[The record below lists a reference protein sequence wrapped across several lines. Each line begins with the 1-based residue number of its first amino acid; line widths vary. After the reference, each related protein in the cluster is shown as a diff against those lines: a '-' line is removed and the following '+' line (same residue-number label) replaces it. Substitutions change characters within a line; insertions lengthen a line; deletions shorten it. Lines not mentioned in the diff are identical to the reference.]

1 MSDAFRAGAVEVHPL
16 DGERRLLVGL
26 RSGQTLEGTDSDAA
40 LLLSC
45 AQFRPIEQHAATIAR
60 RQELEGARSF
70 AAKRSRW
77 LQTVVQ
83 HTERNLPPDPRRMQ
97 AIEQRLRQFAEAG
110 LLVSRASFVREA
122 GAGAGDAPARIRTVG
137 FTTRNRPALLTRSIE
152 SWRQN
157 AEEHGRPLEITVIDD
172 ARDETEE
179 GATAA
184 ALRLL
189 AQRGL
194 SIRLAGPSQRNA
206 YADAVAKE
214 AGVEPELVRFALRG
228 DARCPISTGSARNS
242 LLLDAAGEPYV
253 LADDDGMAKLAACPE
268 PLPGL
273 GVSSRRD
280 PTDFW
285 FFRNR
290 EELHG
295 GVEFVARD
303 VLGEHERLLGR
314 SAAELVATAADG
326 GALDLTMMQVSLEGR
341 LRDGGIRVRTSM
353 AGVLGDSGIGATA
366 HLFTSA
372 ETRRR
377 LTVSEEFFN
386 DAVGNRQ
393 SLRLPRRLT
402 IGDGVITMAGNL
414 GLDAAELLPPFCP
427 VQRNSD
433 GLLGRT
439 LNQCFRTACKG
450 YLDVAALHD
459 PPPGR
464 AQSLDAWWEQ
474 LRRVRFSD
482 VVATLVDAHPAG
494 HAHSSAAAG
503 LGELGGRLRA
513 MAASPEA
520 HFRGRLRGA
529 LLRRESAR
537 LTQDRSN
544 EPSEMPA
551 FYAALRL
558 RQIETIRAAIQTDAY
573 LEPRDLPVDQPLALA
588 QETVGRF
595 GELLAAWPRIWEAAV
610 RLRGSG
616 RRLAQPVGAA

>member
-26 RSGQTLEGTDSDAA
+26 RSGRTLEGTDADAA
-40 LLLSC
+40 LLMSC
-45 AQFRPIEQHAATIAR
+45 QQFRTIEQHAADISR

-83 HTERNLPPDPRRMQ
+83 HTERSLPPDSRRVEPI
-97 AIEQRLRQFAEAG
+97 AQRLRQFAEAG
-110 LLVSRASFVREA
+110 LLVSRDSFIREA
-122 GAGAGDAPARIRTVG
+122 GAGAGAAPPAIRTVG
-137 FTTRNRPALLTRSIE
+137 FTTRNRPALLVRSIE

-157 AEEHGRPLEITVIDD
+157 AEEYGRSLKITVIDD
-172 ARDETEE
+172 ARTAEE
-179 GATAA
+179 ERSTAE
-184 ALRLL
+184 ALAGL
-189 AQRGL
+189 AEHAVT
-194 SIRLAGPSQRNA
+194 IRLAGPSQRDA
-206 YADAVAKE
+206 YAEALAKE
-214 AGVEPELVRFALRG
+214 AAVDLELVRFALRG
-228 DARCPISTGSARNS
+228 DERCPISTGSARNS
-242 LLLDAAGEPYV
+242 LLLDSAGEPYV

-273 GVSSRRD
+273 GVSSRND

-290 EELHG
+290 DELYD
-295 GVEFVARD
+295 GVEFVSRD

-314 SAAELVATAADG
+314 STAELIAAAADETE
-326 GALDLTMMQVSLEGR
+326 LDLTMMAVGLEGR
-341 LRDGGIRVRTSM
+341 LRDGDVRVRTSM
-353 AGVLGDSGIGATA
+353 AGVVGDSGIGGTA
-366 HLFTSA
+366 HLFTSPQSQ
-372 ETRRR
+372 RR

-386 DAVGNRQ
+386 DAIGNRQ

-402 IGDGVITMAGNL
+402 VGDGVITMAGNL
-414 GLDAAELLPPFCP
+414 GLDATELLPPFCP

-439 LNQCFRTACKG
+439 LNQCFPKGCKG

-464 AQSLDAWWEQ
+464 SQSLDKWWDQ

-482 VVATLVDAHPAG
+482 IVAALLEEQSPDHSRPSAPDALRQLG
-494 HAHSSAAAG
+494 TRLITIAA
-503 LGELGGRLRA
+503 L
-513 MAASPEA
+513 PEP
-520 HFRGRLRGA
+520 HFRGRLRGL

-537 LTQDRSN
+537 LNRDRSN
-544 EPSEMPA
+544 EPGEMPA

-558 RQIETIRAAIQTDAY
+558 RQVKTIREALQTDRY
-573 LEPRDLPVDQPLALA
+573 LEPRDLPVDKPLALA

-595 GELLAAWPRIWEAAV
+595 GELLAAWPTIWAAAI
-610 RLRGSG
+610 RLRASG
-616 RRLAQPVGAA
+616 RWLAQPVGKA